1 MILSRGLRVYCINIG
16 VCDCMS
22 RVFHRE
28 LEEEIDSSKKKKSS
42 ISICPNCYGSKWVVE
57 KFFRVCVKCKFVK
70 FNNVGG

>member
-1 MILSRGLRVYCINIG
+1 
-16 VCDCMS
+16 MS